1 MDASSGQY
9 SFLGPKQL
17 QFKSLISLLEYY
29 KYASLAVLEGIH
41 VYCCGDSKSKHWVKN
56 GRSGTHAFQGWRH
69 LPPRYFF
76 CFLDISLVSRINCCI
91 PSPAHH
97 WHILS

>member
-56 GRSGTHAFQGWRH
+56 GPLERVWYTCFSGVEALASSLFLLLFRH
-69 LPPRYFF
+69 KFG
-76 CFLDISLVSRINCCI
+76 VSN
-91 PSPAHH
+91 
-97 WHILS
+97 